1 LNKKVLVHDEYK
13 EQVFPQHIVVDKSD
27 KHNSVDEGYQQP
39 IIFMVTEVEQ
49 QQIYENNLHISH
61 EQLEPV
67 YGSIE

>member
-1 LNKKVLVHDEYK
+1 MNKKVSVHDEYK
-13 EQVFPQHIVVDKSD
+13 EQIFPQHIVVDKFD
-27 KHNSVDEGYQQP
+27 KHNNIDEGYQHP
-39 IIFMVTEVEQ
+39 IIFMVTEAE